1 MESPNFVSSLFA
13 PNRYSAK
20 KTVKPVNFVCRAPDA
35 RQVFLAGDF
44 NAWDPAVH
52 PMQRQADGAWVVQV
66 QLHNG
71 HHCYRFVVD
80 GKPVLDPMANGVARD
95 AKGEKVSLLS
105 VS

>member
-20 KTVKPVNFVCRAPDA
+20 KTVKPVNFVCRAPEA
-35 RQVFLAGDF
+35 RQVYLSGDF
-44 NAWDPAVH
+44 NAWDAAVH
-52 PMQRQADGAWVVQV
+52 PMQRQPDGAWVAQV
-66 QLHNG
+66 TLHHG

-80 GKPVLDPMANGVARD
+80 GKPVLDPMASGVARD
-95 AKGEKVSLLS
+95 PKGEKVSLLS

>member
-20 KTVKPVNFVCRAPDA
+20 KTVKPVNFVCRAPEA
-35 RQVFLAGDF
+35 KQVLLTGDF
-44 NAWDPAVH
+44 NAWDPGSH
-52 PMQRQADGAWVVQV
+52 PMRRQSDGAWVVQV
-66 QLHNG
+66 ALHHG
-71 HHCYRFVVD
+71 HHRYQFLVD
-80 GKPVLDPMANGVARD
+80 GKPELDPMANGVTRD